1 MEASDFTVVWFTP
14 WFTRLEMMAEER
26 RVAAKVIVN
35 IYL

>member
-1 MEASDFTVVWFTP
+1 MEASDFTVVWFT
-14 WFTRLEMMAEER
+14 RLEMMTEER